1 MDKQSGQ
8 QSSNYRVSGPLR
20 HEQPTGLSYTFLKR
34 GIPIIWISPALC
46 FDQNVTLALVEYHR
60 STDVGI
66 TFSTGVRT
74 VAETRQ
80 WTGPALIA
88 KTTVI
93 LVARTLIRVI
103 SAWITL
109 CRFDCRCGCTAMGA
123 IVSRGT
129 DGTLGGIFKSGTTS
143 VRKIKSLPRVCLIVF
158 TMFDVHY
165 DRHTVFLTH
174 GFGQPSIITNC
185 SLQA

>member
-1 MDKQSGQ
+1 MDEKSGP
-8 QSSNYRVSGPLR
+8 QSSTYRVSGPSRL
-20 HEQPTGLSYTFLKR
+20 EQPTGLSYTFLKR

-46 FDQNVTLALVEYHR
+46 FDQNVSRALVEYQK

-74 VAETRQ
+74 VAESRQ
-80 WTGPALIA
+80 RTGPALIA
-88 KTTVI
+88 ETTVV
-93 LVARTLIRVI
+93 LVARSLIRVI

-143 VRKIKSLPRVCLIVF
+143 VRKIKSNTKMGFSCLHHV
-158 TMFDVHY
+158 
-165 DRHTVFLTH
+165 
-174 GFGQPSIITNC
+174 
-185 SLQA
+185 